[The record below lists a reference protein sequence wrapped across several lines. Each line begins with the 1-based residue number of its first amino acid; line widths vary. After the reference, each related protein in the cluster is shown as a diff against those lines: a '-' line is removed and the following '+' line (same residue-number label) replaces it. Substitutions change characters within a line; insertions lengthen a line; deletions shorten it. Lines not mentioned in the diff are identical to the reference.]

1 MKTCNNFI
9 KFRENK
15 EMQNVK
21 KTIGESTI
29 SESTTDVV
37 VKVPFCKS
45 RRSAARSKKQEKC
58 DPHARRERR
67 TQAGGNNNNYIYMK

>member
-1 MKTCNNFI
+1 MKKCNNFI
-9 KFRENK
+9 KFIENE

-29 SESTTDVV
+29 SESTPVVV
-37 VKVPFCKS
+37 VKTPFFDS
-45 RRSAARSKKQEKC
+45 RRSAARGNKQEKC

-67 TQAGGNNNNYIYMK
+67 TQAGGNNNNYL